1 MKKFRFIDLF
11 CGGGGSIT
19 GEIAALKK
27 AGIAYEGR
35 GFNHWNIAI
44 ETIRANHPECVP
56 DFERACADIAEISGR
71 PQSVFNDDPTRLD
84 LLWASPSCTHHSNA
98 AGGTPRSEQLRSQP
112 EHLLPFL
119 RLTKC
124 RRMFVEN
131 VEELLKWGPLLDRD
145 LMHKGKK
152 YREGQADPRK
162 AGLFFN
168 DWIREIRH
176 SGYDVDYQV
185 MNAADYG
192 AATSRKRLII
202 QAVRKSS
209 GEKIVWPEPT
219 HAREPGLFGYKPWRS
234 AAEIID
240 WSIPGESIF
249 DREKPLCK
257 NTIRRIEAGIK
268 KYWGAWAEPFLII
281 LRGTG
286 DDQLSSSAV
295 PLSAPLPTIT
305 AGGGHVALISPF
317 LTRYNGGEDRNH
329 EIGAPIPV
337 IDCSNRYGMISPMF
351 IPQQSAGTV
360 KPCAGNPAPTIATSG
375 AVGIISPVIMDMSH
389 PGDHADA
396 ARCKGGR
403 DPIGTIT
410 CRNNWGV
417 VMPFLSAYYSPG
429 TVTGADTPVPVITT
443 KDRFSLVT
451 PFLTAYYG
459 NGFTSPTTGP
469 VPTICTKDRFGLIQ
483 GRILILPDGQRFKL
497 DITHRMLTTKELA
510 AATGF
515 PEDYIFIGGDTAAKK
530 MIGNAVCPDLAKAL
544 ILETLSA

>member
-1 MKKFRFIDLF
+1 MKEFRFVDLF
-11 CGGGGSIT
+11 CGGGGSVSGAIN
-19 GEIAALKK
+19 ALKE
-27 AGIAYEGR
+27 AGRKYDGR

-44 ETIRANHPECVP
+44 QTIQKNHPEIVP
-56 DFERACADIAEISGR
+56 DIRKACAPIESVLPDEI
-71 PQSVFNDDPTRLD
+71 FDTDPTRID
-84 LLWASPSCTHHSNA
+84 VVWASPSCTHHSNA
-98 AGGTPRSEQLRSQP
+98 AGGKPRSNQLRSQP
-112 EHLLPFL
+112 EYLLPYL

-131 VEELLKWGPLLDRD
+131 VKELKNWGPILDAD
-145 LMHKGKK
+145 TTYKGTHYKA
-152 YREGQADPRK
+152 GQADPRK
-162 AGLFFN
+162 AGMFFN
-168 DWIREIRH
+168 LWHREIKA
-176 SGYDVDYQV
+176 SGYDVDMQI

-192 AATSRKRLII
+192 SATSRERLII

-240 WSIPGESIF
+240 WSIPGKSIF

-268 KYWGAWAEPFLII
+268 KYWGAWAELFLII

-286 DDQLSSSAV
+286 DAQLSSSAV

-329 EIGAPIPV
+329 EIGAPMPV
-337 IDCSNRYGMISPMF
+337 IDCSNRYGM
-351 IPQQSAGTV
+351 
-360 KPCAGNPAPTIATSG
+360 
-375 AVGIISPVIMDMSH
+375 ISPVIMDMSH
-389 PGDHADA
+389 PGDHADG

-417 VMPFLSAYYSPG
+417 AM
-429 TVTGADTPVPVITT
+429 
-443 KDRFSLVT
+443 

-469 VPTICTKDRFGLIQ
+469 VPTICIKDRFGLIQ

-497 DITHRMLTTKELA
+497 DITHRMLTSRELA
-510 AATGF
+510 DATGF
-515 PEDYIFIGGDTAAKK
+515 AHDYVFAGSDKDAKK
-530 MIGNAVCPDLAKAL
+530 QIGNAVCPNLAEAL
-544 ILETLSA
+544 YRAVLSA

>member
-44 ETIRANHPECVP
+44 ETLRVNHPECVP

-131 VEELLKWGPLLDRD
+131 VRELLDWGPLLDRETVFR
-145 LMHKGKK
+145 GQK
-152 YREGQADPRK
+152 YRAGNPDPRK
-162 AGLFFN
+162 KGAFFN
-168 DWIREIRH
+168 LWLREIRA
-176 SGYDVDYQV
+176 SGYAVDFQI

-240 WSIPGESIF
+240 WNIPGESIF

-281 LRGTG
+281 LRGTE

-305 AGGGHVALISPF
+305 TSGGHVALISPF

-329 EIGAPIPV
+329 EIGAPMPV
-337 IDCSNRYGMISPMF
+337 IDCSNRYGMISPIF

-360 KPCAGNPAPTIATSG
+360 KPCTGNPVPTIATSG

-389 PGDHADA
+389 SGDHADA
-396 ARCKGGR
+396 ARCKGRR

-410 CRNNWGV
+410 CRNNRGV
-417 VMPFLSAYYSPG
+417 VM
-429 TVTGADTPVPVITT
+429 
-443 KDRFSLVT
+443 

-483 GRILILPDGQRFKL
+483 GRILILPDGLRFKL
-497 DITHRMLTTKELA
+497 DIIHRMLTTKELA

-515 PEDYIFIGGDTAAKK
+515 PEDYIFIGGNTAAKK

>member
-1 MKKFRFIDLF
+1 MKEFRFVDLF
-11 CGGGGSIT
+11 CGGGGSVSGAIN
-19 GEIAALKK
+19 ALKE
-27 AGIAYEGR
+27 AGRKYDGR

-44 ETIRANHPECVP
+44 QTIQKNHPEIVP
-56 DFERACADIAEISGR
+56 DIRKACAPIESVLPDEI
-71 PQSVFNDDPTRLD
+71 FDTDPTRID
-84 LLWASPSCTHHSNA
+84 VVWASPSCTHHSNA
-98 AGGTPRSEQLRSQP
+98 AGGKPRSNQLRSQP
-112 EHLLPFL
+112 EYLLPYL

-131 VEELLKWGPLLDRD
+131 VKELKNWGPILDAD
-145 LMHKGKK
+145 TTYKGTHYKA
-152 YREGQADPRK
+152 GQADPRK
-162 AGLFFN
+162 AGMFFN
-168 DWIREIRH
+168 LWHREIKA
-176 SGYDVDYQV
+176 SGYDVDMQI

-192 AATSRKRLII
+192 SATSRERLII

-240 WSIPGESIF
+240 WSIPGKSIF

-286 DDQLSSSAV
+286 DAQLSSSAV

-317 LTRYNGGEDRNH
+317 LTRYNGG
-329 EIGAPIPV
+329 
-337 IDCSNRYGMISPMF
+337 
-351 IPQQSAGTV
+351 
-360 KPCAGNPAPTIATSG
+360 
-375 AVGIISPVIMDMSH
+375 
-389 PGDHADA
+389 
-396 ARCKGGR
+396 R

-417 VMPFLSAYYSPG
+417 AM
-429 TVTGADTPVPVITT
+429 
-443 KDRFSLVT
+443 

-497 DITHRMLTTKELA
+497 DITHRMLTSRELA
-510 AATGF
+510 DATGF
-515 PEDYIFIGGDTAAKK
+515 AHDYVFAGSDKDAKK
-530 MIGNAVCPDLAKAL
+530 QIGNAVCPNLAEAL
-544 ILETLSA
+544 YRAVLSA